1 MKEIASYGS
10 AAREAIPELQK
21 VLARFTKKIG
31 KDNFP
36 AELNKRRISAVED
49 AIKSIEAATDHP
61 EIRTFPVAKTPQAPK
76 SE

>member
-10 AAREAIPELQK
+10 AARDAIPDLQK
-21 VLARFTKKIG
+21 VLAHFTKKVG

-49 AIKSIEAATDHP
+49 AIKSIESAKDQP
-61 EIRTFPVAKTPQAPK
+61 EIRTFPVAKTSKAPK